1 MVLVVARET
10 ALECC
15 SSSAFADRLAAR
27 GSYADIEEIVAAARE
42 IWWNQVGTV
51 ARHGMSGMWQH
62 LCLCRGLP
70 EAQTRLVGRH
80 STGTQPRKGLLAP
93 PARAADASG
102 GLAGGI
108 CGAPH
113 DRRR

>member
-15 SSSAFADRLAAR
+15 SSAAFADRLAAR

-70 EAQTRLVGRH
+70 DTAGRKAQHRYSAPQGIAC
-80 STGTQPRKGLLAP
+80 SPRP
-93 PARAADASG
+93 
-102 GLAGGI
+102 
-108 CGAPH
+108 
-113 DRRR
+113 RRRRQWRAGWRHLRRTP